1 MRVKEKWM
9 KLVVLIGDTQIMD
22 YLFGGGVPV
31 MAVYLVFVALD
42 IITGYIKA
50 LKSHR
55 MLHII

>member
-1 MRVKEKWM
+1 M